1 MSKKKNKGS
10 DIRPIVYIIALVI
23 MIGVLYLWFHER
35 PQESKMV
42 FVENE
47 KPGKEQLF
55 VPIKEDVAI
64 KIFAN
69 PVIMSGVKLSVNV
82 KNDILEIRGKEL
94 ENILDMISMRSTT
107 MWKGL
112 QEIDPKLSL
121 SEDYHTLKLGIY
133 KDEKLNKKY
142 VNVPVGLMRAYV
154 K

>member
-1 MSKKKNKGS
+1 MSKRRNIGS
-10 DIRPIVYIIALVI
+10 DIRPVVYIVALVI
-23 MIGVLYLWFHER
+23 MIGCMYLWLYER
-35 PQESKMV
+35 PQESKMA

-55 VPIKEDVAI
+55 VPIKVDVAVNI
-64 KIFAN
+64 LAN
-69 PVIMSGVKLSVNV
+69 PVIESGVKLSVNV
-82 KNDILEIRGKEL
+82 KNDILEIRGKGL

-112 QEIDPKLSL
+112 QEIDQKLSL

-133 KDEKLNKKY
+133 KDEKLNKDY
-142 VNVPVGLMRAYV
+142 VNVPAGLLRAYV